1 MNNSQNKQSEKFLA
15 HQKLQICLHL
25 DKKTK
30 TMHPV
35 WKTTVHLMT
44 WTTNAAQQLQL
55 WTPGLGPQQIKGVSP
70 LSRSTFLFSVL
81 AVPIIGLFSY
91 SRMNSPHY
99 APPIPLHT
107 LLWDFVVSSPSN
119 KNFSLSLTYR
129 SVIFKNFHH
138 NIQQALSVKKKS
150 QCQDKMSHTHVNPHI
165 QIHRHLCWL
174 EVQRPVCSVY

>member
-1 MNNSQNKQSEKFLA
+1 MEGSESTAEVGSKTHANNSWCFSAQRLSWRPSSGGNQRKQLMNNSQNKPCEKFLA

-25 DKKTK
+25 DNKTK

-55 WTPGLGPQQIKGVSP
+55 WTPGLGPQQIRGVSP

-91 SRMNSPHY
+91 SHMNSPHY

-107 LLWDFVVSSPSN
+107 FYSETLWFLPH
-119 KNFSLSLTYR
+119 LT
-129 SVIFKNFHH
+129 KNFH
-138 NIQQALSVKKKS
+138 
-150 QCQDKMSHTHVNPHI
+150 
-165 QIHRHLCWL
+165 
-174 EVQRPVCSVY
+174 